1 MYVTLAAGFSPLE
14 QKPIPCPN
22 SWSDT
27 SEILN
32 DSSLLSGV
40 SACRLPTKTADSH
53 SSRTLIGV
61 AKTCHN
67 MRELRDKMAEMYGK
81 SRVQLTLYLPSNK
94 SLTFPQ

>member
-22 SWSDT
+22 SWSDA
-27 SEILN
+27 SEVLN
-32 DSSLLSGV
+32 DGSLLSGRA
-40 SACRLPTKTADSH
+40 ACRWPTKPADSH
-53 SSRTLIGV
+53 SSRTLIGF
-61 AKTCHN
+61 AKACQN